1 MSVAHRDATAADAP
15 ALDRLFRTTFCDTFG
30 HLYRQEDLAAF
41 LGRFTPEAWADE
53 LADPAFSF
61 RVAEARGEAV
71 GYAKLGPL
79 RLPVEP
85 RGAALELY
93 QLYVL
98 KDWHGAG
105 IASDLMD
112 WCLAEA
118 GSRGARQL
126 YLTVYVDNHRARRFY
141 ERHGFVVEGP
151 YAFMVGEQADEDLI
165 MRLEL

>member
-1 MSVAHRDATAADAP
+1 MSVSYRNATAADAP
-15 ALDRLFRTTFCDTFG
+15 ALDRIFRTTFCDTFG
-30 HLYRQEDLAAF
+30 HLYRPEDLASF
-41 LGRFTPEAWADE
+41 LAKFTPEAWASE
-53 LADPAFSF
+53 LDDPSFAF
-61 RVAEARGEAV
+61 RIAEADSEAV

-85 RGAALELY
+85 DGPGLELY
-93 QLYVL
+93 QLYVH

-105 IASDLMD
+105 VAGQLMG

-118 GSRGARQL
+118 RSRAARQL

-141 ERHGFVVEGP
+141 ERRGFVVEGP

-165 MRLEL
+165 MRLAL